1 MLGGAGKNYSA
12 LSHSDS
18 WVIELRVPSP
28 VLLLLLTGFASLLAA
43 PSSFCPAKMREIMT
57 Q

>member
-12 LSHSDS
+12 PSNSDS

-28 VLLLLLTGFASLLAA
+28 VLLLLLTRFASIPAA
-43 PSSFCPAKMREIMT
+43 TSSFCPARMREIMT